1 MKLPPIGMRI
11 IKSALGVF
19 FCFMIYQLRGQR
31 GMPFYS
37 ALAVLWCIQNHTK
50 NTFSNA
56 LQRVV
61 GTAVGAIFGLLFILG
76 KIYIVDLGYGIVH
89 YLVLSLFVIPVIYT
103 TILLHRGNTS
113 YFSCVVYLSIVVNHL
128 TDENPFLFVWDRSLD
143 TLIGVGVGLL
153 INGISLHYRR
163 NNDTLYVADLDN
175 ALRETG
181 DRLTPYSRITIQNL
195 IEDGMPLTIM
205 TSRTPAAYLEAL
217 ADIRP
222 RIPIIAMDGAILYD
236 IKENAYPKVYVI
248 SADHAKRLE
257 KFIADEGFHAFT
269 TVILDD
275 VLMIYYGEPE
285 NTAEKKIYEKLHRSP
300 YRNYLKKNRPD
311 GQTVVY
317 FMLIDKTEK
326 INSLRQK
333 LGRSMIAGSLK
344 ILVYVS
350 DEYAGY
356 SYMKI
361 YNRNASIENMLDYL
375 QEQTGLKRTVTISDE
390 NSRNDVMFT
399 DTDSNR
405 IVRRLSRM
413 YYSNSDFVQN
423 VKLEH

>member
-1 MKLPPIGMRI
+1 
-11 IKSALGVF
+11 
-19 FCFMIYQLRGQR
+19 
-31 GMPFYS
+31 
-37 ALAVLWCIQNHTK
+37 
-50 NTFSNA
+50 
-56 LQRVV
+56 V

-181 DRLTPYSRITIQNL
+181 DRLTPYSRITIRNL

-205 TSRTPAAYLEAL
+205 TSKTPAAYLEAL

-333 LGRSMIAGSLK
+333 LGRSKIAGSLK

>member
-31 GMPFYS
+31 GMP
-37 ALAVLWCIQNHTK
+37 
-50 NTFSNA
+50 
-56 LQRVV
+56 
-61 GTAVGAIFGLLFILG
+61 
-76 KIYIVDLGYGIVH
+76 
-89 YLVLSLFVIPVIYT
+89 
-103 TILLHRGNTS
+103 
-113 YFSCVVYLSIVVNHL
+113 
-128 TDENPFLFVWDRSLD
+128 
-143 TLIGVGVGLL
+143 
-153 INGISLHYRR
+153 
-163 NNDTLYVADLDN
+163 
-175 ALRETG
+175 
-181 DRLTPYSRITIQNL
+181 
-195 IEDGMPLTIM
+195 LTIM
-205 TSRTPAAYLEAL
+205 TSKTPAAYLEAL

-333 LGRSMIAGSLK
+333 LGRSKIAGSLK